1 MLRSGFIGGG
11 ANAATDEFLKSFQAT
26 APTKLQEANE
36 ASNFLTTTK
45 EEEKKATTASPPP
58 LEQGDKQRVGL
69 FTLLKYS
76 TKTERYLMS
85 IGIIMA
91 AISGLC
97 MPVWLLLLA
106 QSLST
111 FNQIGQLF
119 ATIGEEAIDVLLD
132 ELFKLIYS
140 FAIVGCITLISG
152 TIYVSLWTYVG
163 EAQTLRIRKKFVKS
177 ALNQDMGW
185 FDTHCAGGDPQEL
198 SSLASNSILRI
209 EMSLKRSIP
218 DTLAN
223 LLASVGSL
231 MVAFGLDFP
240 LALYMLLTLPVIG
253 ICVGVLS
260 CFMRKYSGK
269 ALMEFSSAGS
279 FASEIL
285 TGIKTIASLR
295 AEGWASERYAGHVEM
310 AQRYSVLTIFC
321 GKLASGLMGLL
332 FYLIYTFAFAF
343 GTTQAADNIDMRN
356 QYISPF
362 ACMGIT
368 LSGRTRPIDCGIT
381 GSEVMVCIYGVILC
395 AQFFALMNPGLNAIN
410 LGRIAALEVY
420 GTIERTPPID
430 GNDNVKGEKLGKDFQ
445 ENIEFENVVFAYPSR
460 PNDIIFTNFNLS
472 IEAGSAVALVGPSG
486 SGKSSLSRLLLRLY
500 DPVGGHIRV
509 NGTPLS
515 DINLKWWRQQIGY
528 VSQEPCLFPGS
539 IFDNIAAGKD
549 GGVATDE
556 EVKEAAKAA
565 SAHEFIMELP
575 EAYDTFYSGSSIQLS
590 GGQIQ
595 RISIA
600 RALVRSPKIL
610 LLDEATSALDF
621 ESERVV
627 QDALDKIREQRKLTT
642 VTVAHR
648 LTTIVNSDKIVVL
661 ADGAIQESGTHSEL
675 YHLGGIYTTLAEGQ
689 GLTADATSGVKLDAI
704 QEDADIVDVKEDVSK
719 TELVEQPDVEKA
731 EVREV
736 SGKVEEVDDID
747 EVPNIDIAGVATR
760 LKKYNRPEI
769 AYTIV
774 GYAGGIVAGCL
785 PAAEA
790 ILFGLITGNF
800 YKYDTGKDLLEVN
813 LPICLWFILLAACS
827 FIGNICLGV
836 GFGVSGSRLQKRVRV
851 LVFDKILSYSIPFFD
866 FHSVGELTTML
877 DEDTDAVGNVT
888 GLQQGQRVQVFT
900 CLIAGMVVA
909 LAYAWQI
916 GLIAIACVPL
926 MLGASLLQ
934 SKYASRDPSVHSLI
948 SPETLLE
955 RSLANIV
962 VLQAYGLRD
971 DTSRKYDLALEPD
984 ANFKKKSAAYVGL
997 AFGISQFAVFGT
1009 FALVFYAGV
1018 KLMLSAKLQFT
1029 DFFVALLSVMFSSFG
1044 AGQCG
1049 ADFSSRKR
1057 GLESA
1062 ACLFEVADGSMED
1075 GNDPLSDVGNKPSC
1089 LDGNISFNNCHFAYP
1104 TRKNNM
1110 IYYSNGDR
1118 DGFSLDIDCR
1128 QSVAFTGRSGCGK
1141 STALQIL
1148 LRFYNVDKGTV
1159 KLDGQDI
1166 SELNIGWLRDQIG
1179 YVGQMPTLFA
1189 GSIADNIKLGK
1200 PGATDVEIIAAAK
1213 AANAHD
1219 FILGLSKGYTTD
1231 IGVGGS
1237 LLSGG
1242 QRQRVAI
1249 ARAIVKD
1256 PKILVCDEATAALD
1270 NESERVVQAAL
1281 DNMQETNAR
1290 TTLVVAHRLETVK
1303 KCDKIVVLDG
1313 GGVKE
1318 QGTHDELLK
1327 MEGIYHSLWTK
1338 QGH

>member
-1 MLRSGFIGGG
+1 M
-11 ANAATDEFLKSFQAT
+11 
-26 APTKLQEANE
+26 APLDDISQPQQQFVQE
-36 ASNFLTTTK
+36 K
-45 EEEKKATTASPPP
+45 
-58 LEQGDKQRVGL
+58 DKNRVGL

-85 IGIIMA
+85 LGIVMA

-119 ATIGEEAIDVLLD
+119 ATIGDEAIDVLLG
-132 ELFKLIYS
+132 ELYKLIYS
-140 FAIVGCITLISG
+140 FAIVGGITLISG

-163 EAQTLRIRKKFVKS
+163 EAQSLRIRKSFVKS

-209 EMSLKRSIP
+209 ETSLKRSIP

-240 LALYMLLTLPVIG
+240 LALFMFLTLPVIG
-253 ICVGVLS
+253 IVVGVLS
-260 CFMRKYSGK
+260 CFMRKYSGQ
-269 ALMEFSSAGS
+269 ALGEFSSAGS

-295 AEGWASERYAGHVEM
+295 AEGWASERYAGHVEK
-310 AQRYSVLTIFC
+310 AQRYSVLTIIC

-343 GTTQAADNIDMRN
+343 GTTQTADNIDKRN
-356 QYISPF
+356 EYISPF
-362 ACMGIT
+362 ACWGIT
-368 LSGRTRPIDCGIT
+368 LSGYQRPVDCGIT

-410 LGRIAALEVY
+410 LGRIAAVEVF
-420 GTIERTPPID
+420 GTIERAPPID
-430 GNDNVKGEKLGKDFQ
+430 GCNDNKGEKLGKDFQ
-445 ENIEFENVVFAYPSR
+445 ENIEFKNVVFAYPSR

-500 DPVGGHIRV
+500 DPIGGHILI

-539 IFDNIAAGKD
+539 IRDNIAAGKD
-549 GGVATDE
+549 DGDATDE
-556 EVKEAAKAA
+556 EIEEAARAA
-565 SAHEFIMELP
+565 SAHDFIIELP
-575 EAYDTFYSGSSIQLS
+575 DGYDTFYSGSSIQLS

-600 RALVRSPKIL
+600 RAL
-610 LLDEATSALDF
+610 
-621 ESERVV
+621 SERVV
-627 QDALDKIREQRKLTT
+627 QDALDKIRAQRKLTT

-661 ADGAIQESGTHSEL
+661 ADGAIQESGTHTEL
-675 YHLGGIYTTLAEGQ
+675 HQLGGIYTSLCEGQ
-689 GLTADATSGVKLDAI
+689 GLTADATSKANVLGAI
-704 QEDADIVDVKEDVSK
+704 EEGTEKMDIKEEVAK
-719 TELVEQPDVEKA
+719 VAVAEQLDVEKG
-731 EVREV
+731 EVRED
-736 SGKVEEVDDID
+736 SGQLEEVED
-747 EVPNIDIAGVATR
+747 IDIAGVASR
-760 LKKYNRPEI
+760 LQKYNRPEI
-769 AYTIV
+769 VYTIV
-774 GYAGGIVAGCL
+774 GYAGGIVVGCL

-790 ILFGLITGNF
+790 ILFGFITGNF
-800 YKYDTGKDLLEVN
+800 YKYHTGQELLDVN
-813 LPICLWFILLAACS
+813 LPICLWFIFLSACS
-827 FIGNICLGV
+827 FIGNICMGI
-836 GFGVSGSRLQKRVRV
+836 GFGVSGSRLQRRVRV
-851 LVFDKILSYSIPFFD
+851 LVFDKIMSYSIPFFD

-877 DEDTDAVGNVT
+877 DEDSEAVGNVT

-900 CLIAGMVVA
+900 CLVAGMVVA

-916 GLIAIACVPL
+916 GLIAIACIPL

-934 SKYASRDPSVHSLI
+934 AKYASRDPSVQSLV

-962 VLQAYGLRD
+962 VLQAFGLRD

-984 ANFKKKSAAYVGL
+984 ANFKKKSAAYTGL
-997 AFGISQFAVFGT
+997 AFGLSQFAVFGT
-1009 FALVFYAGV
+1009 FAVVFYAGV
-1018 KLMLSAKLQFT
+1018 SLMLSGKLQFT

-1062 ACLFEVADGSMED
+1062 ARLFEVADGSMED
-1075 GNDPLSDVGNKPSC
+1075 GNDPTSDAGNKPDS
-1089 LDGNISFNNCHFAYP
+1089 LEGKVSFKNCHFAYP

-1118 DGFSLDIDCR
+1118 DGFSFYIDCR

-1148 LRFYNVDKGTV
+1148 LRYYNVDKGTV

-1189 GSIADNIKLGK
+1189 GSIIDNIKLGK
-1200 PGATDVEIIAAAK
+1200 PDATDDEIVDAAK
-1213 AANAHD
+1213 AANAND
-1219 FILGLSKGYTTD
+1219 FILGLSEGYNTD

-1249 ARAIVKD
+1249 ARAIVKE
-1256 PKILVCDEATAALD
+1256 PKLLILDEATAALD
-1270 NESERVVQAAL
+1270 NESEKIVQAAL
-1281 DNMQETNAR
+1281 DHMQEANAR

-1318 QGTHDELLK
+1318 QGSHDELLE